1 MKELRWSWSGRGAR
15 GQGFSR
21 SRLRSA
27 AHQDRLQTWRK
38 LADVG
43 FSAGVSGLLAG
54 RDDSGAAGSVCPR
67 QGNLRPLDLQRLAAR
82 PPEVSCAGQTMVAG
96 SSSVWLVGLITPV
109 DSNEQPQ
116 GRIGAEQ
123 ISGIRAGGRPW

>member
-1 MKELRWSWSGRGAR
+1 VLAAKDSADRGCVA
-15 GQGFSR
+15 
-21 SRLRSA
+21 LPTKI
-27 AHQDRLQTWRK
+27 DCNMEK

-123 ISGIRAGGRPW
+123 ISSIRAGGRPW

>member
-1 MKELRWSWSGRGAR
+1 MLAAKDSADRGCVA
-15 GQGFSR
+15 
-21 SRLRSA
+21 LPTKI
-27 AHQDRLQTWRK
+27 DCNMEK

-67 QGNLRPLDLQRLAAR
+67 QCLPPAGFEPATPGPQRLAAR